1 MMTMTGNLEI
11 ERRAVMELRRTGRR
25 LEGRVANF
33 GTEARVGDF
42 TEVIAPGAFGAGLGA
57 GLGAGKDI
65 VALVD
70 HDPAK
75 LLARTKSGTL
85 RLSEDARGL
94 SFSLDL
100 PETQAGKDVLALAE
114 RGDLGGM
121 SFGFTVPQGG
131 ERWTGRHRELTEIE
145 LREISVVSTWP
156 AYEGTSVAARSH
168 VPPRLARARRYL
180 ETLP

>member
-1 MMTMTGNLEI
+1 MTKAPDL
-11 ERRAVMELRRTGRR
+11 ERRAVVELRVAGRK
-25 LEGRVANF
+25 LEGRVATF

-42 TEVIAPGAFGAGLGA
+42 TEVIAPGAFGG

-70 HDPAK
+70 HDPTR

-94 SFSLDL
+94 AFSLDV
-100 PETQAGKDVLALAE
+100 PETQAGKDVLTLAE

-121 SFGFTVPQGG
+121 SFGFVVPQGG
-131 ERWTGRHRELTEIE
+131 ERWTGRRRELTRIE
-145 LREISVVSTWP
+145 LREISVVSAWP
-156 AYEGTSVAARSH
+156 AYPDTTVAARSKL
-168 VPPRLARARRYL
+168 PPRLARVRRYL
-180 ETLP
+180 ETVT

>member
-1 MMTMTGNLEI
+1 MAMTGKPDI
-11 ERRAVMELRRTGRR
+11 ERRAVTELRRAGRR

-33 GTEARVGDF
+33 GTETRVGDF

-57 GLGAGKDI
+57 GKDI

-70 HDPAK
+70 HDPGK

-85 RLSEDARGL
+85 RLTEDAKGL
-94 SFSLDL
+94 AFSLDL

-121 SFGFTVPQGG
+121 SFGFTVPKGG
-131 ERWTGRHRELTEIE
+131 ERWSGRRRELTKIE

-156 AYEGTSVAARSH
+156 AYPDTTVAARAR

-180 ETLP
+180 ETIP